1 MTICHLCWV
10 EVPIPAQEH
19 IPIAHLVVTYVLANT
34 ATEIVGMLVIIVVI
48 IHLAHFGINKN
59 K

>member
-1 MTICHLCWV
+1 V